1 MTIVVQCPECSMRC
15 PIPLELFGAELA
27 CECQHRFMPSEVIL
41 SPSEFEMLTL
51 NIPQSACGNKSA
63 WWRGILQR
71 VSAAVLLAVTIVLIA
86 IERTIAAPRP
96 PEF

>member
-1 MTIVVQCPECSMRC
+1 MTIVVQCPECLMRC
-15 PIPLELFGAELA
+15 PIPLELIGAELA

-41 SPSEFEMLTL
+41 SPSDFEMLTL
-51 NIPQSACGNKSA
+51 AIPQSADGNQSA

-71 VSAAVLLAVTIVLIA
+71 VSAAVLLALTFAFFA
-86 IERTIAAPRP
+86 IERTIAATRP